1 METYT
6 VEKTISID
14 APINKVF
21 EALTDSEQIIQYY
34 PLEEVVSDW
43 RVGSEIVAKGSIEGQ
58 SFTDY
63 GKIDSLVPNKE
74 FQYTYWSTNHGTER
88 TPENYLT
95 ICYTF
100 SEIDKGTALNLKQ
113 KNIKSK
119 QMYSQMLNV
128 WDFLLSN
135 LKSFV
140 EQK

>member
-1 METYT
+1 MKSYT
-6 VEKTISID
+6 VEKTIAIA
-14 APINKVF
+14 APISEVF
-21 EALTDSEQIIQYY
+21 EALTDSDLIIQYY

-43 RVGSEIVAKGSIEGQ
+43 KVGSEIVAKGSIEGQ
-58 SFTDY
+58 SFADY
-63 GKIDSLVPNKE
+63 GTIDSLVPNKE

-100 SEIDKGTALNLKQ
+100 SETDKGTVLNLEQ
-113 KNIKSK
+113 KNIKSE
-119 QMYSQMLNV
+119 QMYNQMLEV

-135 LKSFV
+135 LKTFV